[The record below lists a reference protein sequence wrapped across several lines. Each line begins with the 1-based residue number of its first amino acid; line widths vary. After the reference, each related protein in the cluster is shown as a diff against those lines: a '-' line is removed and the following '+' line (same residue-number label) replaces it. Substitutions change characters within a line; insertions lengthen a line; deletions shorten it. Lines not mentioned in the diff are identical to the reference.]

1 MASKKTTSKTTAKKA
16 AKKTSKKTS
25 KKATKKTA
33 KKTTKKSTKKSTR
46 KSPRSQNAQGKQ
58 LVIVE
63 SPAKA
68 KTINKYLGSEYI
80 VTASVGHVRD
90 LPKKAPKGVKQPVPG
105 VDLEKNFEPSYEI
118 LTDKKK
124 TVTELKKLAKQ
135 AETIWFATDLD
146 REGEAIAWHLAHIVG
161 VEPSKAKR
169 VMFNAIT
176 RKEIQR
182 AFESPFPIDE
192 YKVNAQQ
199 ARRILD
205 RIVGYQASP
214 LLWKKVARGLSAGR
228 VQSVAVRLVVERERE
243 IDAFVPDES
252 WSVDVRL
259 ALDPKQR
266 EKLAALWPEFLARR
280 DDKNKGPTL
289 KMQNAWMA
297 EHSGLKTE
305 LVELGGTKFS
315 LGCTAEKPQDLGAAI
330 TNVAE
335 AVGMLDTS
343 IETEENPGG
352 KGPARFNRTLTGAL
366 DPGTRYEVTS
376 IETKRTSSR
385 PYAPFITS
393 TLQQNAANRLSFAT
407 DRTMRLAQGL
417 YEGIE
422 IKGEG
427 QVGLI
432 TYMRTDSTHLS
443 GEAINM
449 ARSYVKSTFGEDYLP
464 EKPNFFGSSNKKAQE
479 AHEAIRPTDA
489 ARTPDSLRGALKEDQ
504 YKLYKLIWERF
515 VSSQMTAAKFD
526 ATSVL
531 FTRSDQPTGAV
542 LKANGRVLVFDGF
555 MRVAGIATASEEQ
568 TLPALSEGDQSA
580 PFAIEPKQKFTNPP
594 PRYNEGSLVKKLEE
608 EGIGRPST
616 YASIIRVIQDRGYV
630 EQVDRRFHA
639 SALGEVVTDMLIQ
652 AFPVLMQVSYT
663 KDLEERLDLIESD
676 HRDWRSMLGDFYGRF
691 SSSLEHAHEN
701 LMHARAVTRPA
712 PFACPECGSTTSYRF
727 GKNGRFL
734 SCSAYPECDYAAPV
748 DREGRPLLPEQVDI
762 KCPED
767 GAQMIKRTGRFGPF
781 IASPNYPD
789 TKFVLNIDKKGGLKL
804 PSPPPFE
811 TELTCPKCE
820 ERPMY
825 LREGAR
831 GPWLG
836 CSGFPKCRGR
846 LGWQKLEEDERK
858 KLELA
863 LKNHLKQHPMPVIT
877 RMDGTEIEAATPVN
891 ELLVPGGV
899 AELALHPNPDKA
911 EDPAAAAG

>member
-1 MASKKTTSKTTAKKA
+1 MAT
-16 AKKTSKKTS
+16 
-25 KKATKKTA
+25 
-33 KKTTKKSTKKSTR
+33 KKTTKKTTR
-46 KSPRSQNAQGKQ
+46 KTAKKVAKKAGKKTGKKAGKKASAKTGRRAGSASGKQ

-68 KTINKYLGSEYI
+68 KTINKYLGPEY
-80 VTASVGHVRD
+80 VVSASVGHVRD
-90 LPKKAPKGVKQPVPG
+90 LPKRAPKGVKQPVPG

-118 LTDKKK
+118 LTDKQK
-124 TVTELKKLAKQ
+124 TVNELKRLAKQ
-135 AETIWFATDLD
+135 AETVWFATDLD

-161 VEPSKAKR
+161 VEPAKAKR
-169 VMFNAIT
+169 VIFNAIT

-182 AFESPFPIDE
+182 AFETPHPIDE

-243 IDAFVPDES
+243 IDVFVPDES

-259 ALDPKQR
+259 ALDP
-266 EKLAALWPEFLARR
+266 ARR
-280 DDKNKGPTL
+280 QELSEGWASFLDRTDDKGKGPTL

-297 EHSGLKTE
+297 EHGGLKTE
-305 LVELGGTKFS
+305 LVELAGKKFS
-315 LGCTAEKPQDLGAAI
+315 LGCGAEDPRDLGPAI
-330 TNVAE
+330 REVAE
-335 AVGMLDTS
+335 AVGL
-343 IETEENPGG
+343 EHVEVATEENPKG
-352 KGPARFNRTLTGAL
+352 KGPARFLRTLSGTIEAS
-366 DPGTRYEVTS
+366 TRYEVAS

-393 TLQQNAANRLSFAT
+393 TLQQNAANRLGFAT

-422 IKGEG
+422 LRGEG

-449 ARSYVKSTFGEDYLP
+449 AREYVKKTYGNDYLP
-464 EKPNFFGSSNKKAQE
+464 EKPNFFGSTNKSAQE

-489 ARTPDSLRGALKEDQ
+489 ARTPDSLRSALKEDQ

-515 VSSQMTAAKFD
+515 VSSQMTPAKFD
-526 ATSVL
+526 ATTVL
-531 FTRSDQPTGAV
+531 FNRSDRPTGAV
-542 LKANGRVLVFDGF
+542 LKANGRVLAFDGF
-555 MRVAGIATASEEQ
+555 MRVAGIPTASDEQ
-568 TLPALSEGDQSA
+568 TLPVLARGDEGA
-580 PFAIEPKQKFTNPP
+580 PFAIDPRQRFSNPP

-639 SALGEVVTDMLIQ
+639 TAMGEVVTDMLIE

-663 KDLEERLDLIESD
+663 KDLEERLDLIETD
-676 HRDWRSMLGDFYGRF
+676 HRDWREMLGDFYGKF
-691 SSSLEHAHEN
+691 SNSLEHAHEH

-712 PFACPECGSTTSYRF
+712 PYACPVCGATTSYRF

-734 SCSAYPECDYAAPV
+734 SCSTYPECDYAAPV
-748 DREGRPLLPEQVDI
+748 DREGRPLLPEQVDVR
-762 KCPED
+762 CPED
-767 GAQMIKRTGRFGPF
+767 QAQMIKRTGRFGPF

-804 PSPPPFE
+804 PAPPPLE
-811 TELTCPKCE
+811 TELICPKCE
-820 ERPMY
+820 ERPLY

-858 KLELA
+858 TLELA

-877 RMDGTEIEAATPVN
+877 RMDGTEIEAGTPIN
-891 ELLVPGGV
+891 DLLVPGGV
-899 AELALHPNPDKA
+899 AELALHPDA
-911 EDPAAAAG
+911 GRDEDAAASAG